1 MASVQLNMVHPMEPV
16 GGNLQVL
23 DDEERMIDR
32 AVVAPHKFSNGGE
45 RQLHFVPE
53 NIHQALPGFHP
64 FALAVSALH
73 IAQRH
78 AGALGHL
85 LSVVVQLSVFVHGC
99 RADYL
104 L

>member
-45 RQLHFVPE
+45 RHLHFVPE
-53 NIHQALPGFHP
+53 NIYQALSGFHP
-64 FALAVSALH
+64 FPLAVFALH
-73 IAQRH
+73 LTQRH
-78 AGALGHL
+78 PCALGHL
-85 LSVVVQLSVFVHGC
+85 FGVVVKFSDVVHGLVC
-99 RADYL
+99 
-104 L
+104 

>member
-16 GGNLQVL
+16 GVNLQVF

-32 AVVAPHKFSNGGE
+32 AVIAPHQFSNGG
-45 RQLHFVPE
+45 QCHFHFVTE

-85 LSVVVQLSVFVHGC
+85 LSVVVQLSVLVHGGNFV
-99 RADYL
+99 
-104 L
+104 